1 MDLINMREY
10 PMQGSKEDEEM
21 FLVALKG
28 KEAAQTK
35 IQEISFKHQENLP
48 QYTDDQTLEQ
58 VAKKDCIISL
68 LRVIQILTGHG
79 LINLFQVILL

>member
-1 MDLINMREY
+1 MDLINIREY

-58 VAKKDCIISL
+58 VAKKDCVISL

>member
-1 MDLINMREY
+1 MDLINMHEY

-58 VAKKDCIISL
+58 VAKKDCVISL
-68 LRVIQILTGHG
+68 LRVMDMA
-79 LINLFQVILL
+79 